1 MKAGSAGAGGSSG
14 RQVPGYSDQRLRDKL
29 TRHARAAGRELVEKV
44 LWLYYAAQRPDV
56 PRWAKL
62 TILTALAYFI
72 LPTDAIPDFAPVLG
86 YSDDLVAVSTALLTI
101 AKFVDEDV
109 KRKAR
114 ARLAKWFG
122 DTITTEEI

>member
-1 MKAGSAGAGGSSG
+1 MKAGSARAGGSSG